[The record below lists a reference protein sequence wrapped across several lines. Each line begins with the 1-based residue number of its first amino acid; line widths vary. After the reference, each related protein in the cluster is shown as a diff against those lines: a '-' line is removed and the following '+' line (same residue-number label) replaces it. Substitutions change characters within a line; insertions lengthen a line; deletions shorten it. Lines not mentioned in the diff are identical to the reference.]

1 VFLSLGSN
9 DGVRLRSLR
18 SAVRQLRRLPR
29 SRLARLS
36 SLYESSPVGAPG
48 PDFLNAAAEIR
59 TKLSPMGLLVELKRI
74 EAALGRRPSRRW
86 SPRSVDLDIALWGR
100 RKLRTV
106 FLTIPHPRAT
116 ARRFVVEPLSELG
129 AALRPAAAGRAAG
142 QALRLVR
149 AAGWAGLLAL
159 AAVPSRAI
167 PAPVE
172 QGVWVFDAHFPFRL
186 QTDYE
191 RLDVRYQS
199 LAYRALWRI
208 PDTRT
213 LNVVVEP
220 TVGFFSEPVG
230 AAYGGSGLLL
240 NWQPLSGRVRPFI
253 EGGGGIFLVDHYP
266 RLDGPLNFELLLGGG
281 VNIMLDQRF
290 AATLGYRAHHW
301 SNGGIYHPNVGIN
314 AHMPFIGLTW
324 YR

>member
-9 DGVRLRSLR
+9 SGARLKNMR
-18 SAVRQLRRLPR
+18 SAVRLLRRLPR
-29 SRLARLS
+29 TRVARLS
-36 SLYESSPVGAPG
+36 SLYESSAVGTAG
-48 PDFLNAAAEIR
+48 PDFLNAAAKLL
-59 TKLSPMGLLVELKRI
+59 TKLTPMGLLVELKRI
-74 EAALGRRPSRRW
+74 EAALGRKPARRW
-86 SPRSVDLDIALWGR
+86 GPRPVDLDITRWGR
-100 RKLRTV
+100 LALRSR
-106 FLTIPHPRAT
+106 FLTIPHPRASS
-116 ARRFVVEPLSELG
+116 RRFVREPLAELG
-129 AALRPAAAGRAAG
+129 AAPRTARRAPAG
-142 QALRLVR
+142 QALRRVR

-159 AAVPSRAI
+159 AALPARAI
-167 PAPVE
+167 PAPSE

-208 PDTRT
+208 PDART
-213 LNVVVEP
+213 LSIVVEP
-220 TVGFFSEPVG
+220 TVGFFSAPVG

-240 NWQPLSGRVRPFI
+240 NWQPFAGRVRPFI
-253 EGGGGIFLVDHYP
+253 EGGGGVFLVDSYP

-281 VNIMLDQRF
+281 VNIMLDKRF

-314 AHMPFIGLTW
+314 AHMPFIGVTW